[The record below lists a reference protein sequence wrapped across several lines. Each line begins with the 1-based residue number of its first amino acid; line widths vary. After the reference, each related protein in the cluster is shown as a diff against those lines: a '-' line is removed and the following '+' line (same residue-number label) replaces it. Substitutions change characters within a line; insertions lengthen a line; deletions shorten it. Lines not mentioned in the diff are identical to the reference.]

1 MPFAPFEWML
11 AARYLRARRAEGFIS
26 VIAWFSLLGIMVGVA
41 ALIIVMSVMNGLHAD
56 LINRIL
62 GLNGHIVVQSVS
74 QDIGDYPGLTKR
86 LQAMPEVD
94 YVTPVVEGQAMASAR
109 NVASG
114 VLVRGVQIKDFLDH
128 SLVSRRLVAGSVDQF
143 NGDDAV
149 LIGSRMAA
157 RFGLTVGDSI
167 TFIVPQRGK
176 GVSLGTA
183 PRSASFRIVGLFDV
197 GRVEYDANY
206 AFLPFEAAQGLFQT
220 GDAATGIE
228 VMLTDSARAPTLR
241 PAFQTALGADYR
253 VDDWQH
259 ANRQIVTALQVERT
273 VMFLILTLIIIVAAF
288 NIVSSMIML
297 VKDKTR
303 DIAIL
308 RTMGASRGAVMRVFL
323 ISGASVGLIGT
334 ALGWALGMGFAANID
349 AIRNFLL
356 DLSRTGLFPAG
367 EIRFLAML
375 PAKVDTAEVVLVVCL
390 SIAASILATIYPSWR
405 AARLDPVEALRY
417 E

>member
-86 LQAMPEVD
+86 LQGMPEVD

-157 RFGLTVGDSI
+157 RFGLAVGDSI

-228 VMLTDSARAPTLR
+228 VMLTDSARAPVLR

-390 SIAASILATIYPSWR
+390 SVAASILATIYPSWR